1 MRQGTLIVPSAG
13 LWNGVAV
20 VVRAA
25 VIGLI
30 VMVVGVQSWN
40 ALAMIGLEK
49 GAPWVPLLVAPA
61 LLAAYGLFFSGRI
74 LWASTKSARRENF
87 RETRLSLA
95 TWVWGLAGAMLFV
108 VVFQSAVFTLFR
120 LFPYPAEQFVPPK
133 YLTAIPAPL
142 LWPFVVMASLV
153 AGICEETG
161 FRGYMQRPL
170 ETRFGPVAAIS
181 ITSLLFIAAHL
192 NQAWVGAL
200 FVPGLLASILLG
212 VLAYASRSLIPSMVG
227 HAVMDVFNFGYWW
240 WQLLGTYD
248 RRPLSKTGMDLDF
261 VAWSSTLAVS
271 LALFSVVTKRL
282 WRVSREPS
290 VRATD

>member
-1 MRQGTLIVPSAG
+1 
-13 LWNGVAV
+13 
-20 VVRAA
+20 
-25 VIGLI
+25 
-30 VMVVGVQSWN
+30 
-40 ALAMIGLEK
+40 
-49 GAPWVPLLVAPA
+49 
-61 LLAAYGLFFSGRI
+61 
-74 LWASTKSARRENF
+74 
-87 RETRLSLA
+87 
-95 TWVWGLAGAMLFV
+95 
-108 VVFQSAVFTLFR
+108 
-120 LFPYPAEQFVPPK
+120 
-133 YLTAIPAPL
+133 
-142 LWPFVVMASLV
+142 
-153 AGICEETG
+153 
-161 FRGYMQRPL
+161 
-170 ETRFGPVAAIS
+170 
-181 ITSLLFIAAHL
+181 
-192 NQAWVGAL
+192 GAL